1 MLKKCSFIILLMT
14 NGGSINLSAPANNVI
29 NNKIIHPA
37 GPARFY
43 YPGIYYLDG
52 TVEGDTNEGFLVYT
66 SADMKNREAN
76 NEADIGYALRNGCLW
91 YCKFF
96 GSPGFFHNNR
106 FYMAYIANEV
116 IPIAESKTPPLGFLR
131 KRLNNL
137 WQLR

>member
-37 GPARFY
+37 GPATFY
-43 YPGIYYLDG
+43 YQGIYYLDG

-76 NEADIGYALRNGCLW
+76 NEADIGYALRKGNVYGTANFRLRR
-91 YCKFF
+91 FF
-96 GSPGFFHNNR
+96 S
-106 FYMAYIANEV
+106 
-116 IPIAESKTPPLGFLR
+116 
-131 KRLNNL
+131 
-137 WQLR
+137 